1 MVTGLFEVCAAVG
14 VHGICGV
21 VRVKT
26 WGYKGIKMGISFLR
40 EAQFIR
46 MAGIGSGLEVHT
58 GCEGW
63 QG

>member
-1 MVTGLFEVCAAVG
+1 MAVG